1 MYQTDKFCL
10 LRLAFICTTGTTRA
24 ADWILLYGGKD
35 KNGTEK
41 KGTLNVEKG
50 IFDKF
55 WKGLGGGRNYP
66 PF

>member
-1 MYQTDKFCL
+1 M
-10 LRLAFICTTGTTRA
+10 
-24 ADWILLYGGKD
+24 LYGGKD

-55 WKGLGGGRNYP
+55 WKGLGGGVTILPSDPSSAARAEEY
-66 PF
+66 